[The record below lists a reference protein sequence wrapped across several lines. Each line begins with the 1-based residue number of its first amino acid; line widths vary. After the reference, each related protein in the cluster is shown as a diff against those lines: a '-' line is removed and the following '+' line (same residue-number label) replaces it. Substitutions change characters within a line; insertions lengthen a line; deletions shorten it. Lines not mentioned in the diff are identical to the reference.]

1 MPDIQLLQNVE
12 LPEGQRLAD
21 EGSQR
26 VRSPLKGCAEQES
39 PALVCGEDAVVGA
52 GVEEHEGEEVPADAA
67 DGLEVVFEVVG
78 VEAGEGDGLGVEV
91 EEVLPLLLLY
101 VLLLGVLAALAELL
115 VILDQLVDQFL
126 RLQLLL
132 PLLDLL
138 RLQLLSLLDQE
149 DLFVVVL
156 LLVSLLLESALWL
169 FAHPFYST
177 HFVVAHLE

>member
-1 MPDIQLLQNVE
+1 M
-12 LPEGQRLAD
+12 
-21 EGSQR
+21 
-26 VRSPLKGCAEQES
+26 
-39 PALVCGEDAVVGA
+39 
-52 GVEEHEGEEVPADAA
+52 
-67 DGLEVVFEVVG
+67 G

-132 PLLDLL
+132 LILDLL